1 MKQEP
6 TLANRLMKI
15 ITGLTLMVV
24 VVVLVGGQIRKRS
37 AHAAVAESVER
48 LAPMSLIPESQY
60 LPHKV
65 STTTPHNVSLPAGTK
80 QRSLKDYYSRRAY
93 PGAPPHIPHA
103 VSKEMKIKQNCNV
116 CHEKGGYVPHL
127 QAFTPVTP
135 HPDYVNCLQCHGL
148 NEGPGLFKE
157 TMWEKMNPPALKKSA
172 LPGGPLQVPHSLQ
185 YRQNCQACHS
195 GPAAM
200 VEIRSPHPERVNCIQ
215 CHTPDNS
222 DKPFSRSV
230 K

>member
-15 ITGLTLMVV
+15 ITGLAIMVV
-24 VVVLVGGQIRKRS
+24 VVVLVGGQIRKSGHS
-37 AHAAVAESVER
+37 AVSSERVER
-48 LAPMSLIPESQY
+48 LAPMGLIPESQY
-60 LPHKV
+60 VPRKV
-65 STTTPHNVSLPAGTK
+65 SPTTPLNVSLPEGSKVRT
-80 QRSLKDYYSRRAY
+80 LKEYYERRAY
-93 PGAPPHIPHA
+93 PGAPPHIPHP
-103 VSKEMKIKQNCNV
+103 VTKEMRIKQNCNV
-116 CHEKGGYVPHL
+116 CHEKGGYVPQY

-135 HPDYVNCLQCHGL
+135 HPDYKNCLQCHGL
-148 NEGPGLFKE
+148 NDGKDLFKE
-157 TMWEKMNPPALKKSA
+157 TVWEKISPPALKKSA

-185 YRQNCQACHS
+185 LRQNCQACHS

-215 CHTPDNS
+215 CHTPTNTLHN
-222 DKPFSRSV
+222 FSRTE